1 MNVKK
6 FDMGLAILLE
16 QTARSIYD
24 KRAPTDIHPGQ
35 WSALRFF
42 ARAGRKAR
50 TVAGLANYLG
60 VTRGPASRAAA
71 ALVNQGFLISEE
83 NKDDRRSP
91 VFTLTRKG
99 RSVLKDDPIKRLAR
113 VISKMEE
120 GRKSVLVES
129 LNALYASLNP
139 MGDASRREIGT
150 RGRLRHLPFS
160 MAYEV
165 ASCVSSPDP
174 NLGRS
179 VSKAGQKR
187 PAWEEPARE

>member
-24 KRAPTDIHPGQ
+24 KRAPADIHPGQ

-60 VTRGPASRAAA
+60 VTPGPASRAAST
-71 ALVNQGFLISEE
+71 LVNHGFLISEE

-91 VFTLTRKG
+91 VFTMTRKG
-99 RSVLKDDPIKRLAR
+99 HSALEDDPIKRLAR
-113 VISKMEE
+113 VISKMEDTE
-120 GRKSVLVES
+120 KKVLVES
-129 LNALYASLNP
+129 LNTFYTSLNP
-139 MGDASRREIGT
+139 TDDT
-150 RGRLRHLPFS
+150 
-160 MAYEV
+160 
-165 ASCVSSPDP
+165 
-174 NLGRS
+174 
-179 VSKAGQKR
+179 KA
-187 PAWEEPARE
+187 EE

>member
-1 MNVKK
+1 MATGDEEIMNVKN

-16 QTARSIYD
+16 QTARSIYE

-42 ARAGRKAR
+42 TRAGRRAR

-60 VTRGPASRAAA
+60 VTRGPASRAAS
-71 ALVNQGFLISEE
+71 ALVKQGYLSSVE

-91 VFTLTRKG
+91 IFTLTKKG

-113 VISKMEE
+113 VISKMEDGKKE
-120 GRKSVLVES
+120 VLVES

-139 MGDASRREIGT
+139 MDNVEAEGKSAQGD
-150 RGRLRHLPFS
+150 
-160 MAYEV
+160 
-165 ASCVSSPDP
+165 D
-174 NLGRS
+174 
-179 VSKAGQKR
+179 
-187 PAWEEPARE
+187 

>member
-1 MNVKK
+1 MNSKK

-24 KRAPTDIHPGQ
+24 KRAPSDIHPGQ

-60 VTRGPASRAAA
+60 VTRGPASRAASV
-71 ALVNQGFLISEE
+71 LVNQGFLISEE
-83 NKDDRRSP
+83 NRDDRRSP

-99 RSVLKDDPIKRLAR
+99 RNVLKDDPINRLAR
-113 VISKMEE
+113 VISKMKDGEKE
-120 GRKSVLVES
+120 ALVES

-139 MGDASRREIGT
+139 TDGT
-150 RGRLRHLPFS
+150 EAEG
-160 MAYEV
+160 
-165 ASCVSSPDP
+165 
-174 NLGRS
+174 
-179 VSKAGQKR
+179 
-187 PAWEEPARE
+187 